1 MPGLTGSGE
10 QPPAHVIAAFGGRGP
25 AMALGGGQGRTFV
38 AGDVVLKPVGHVAEA
53 TWAAEVLGAV
63 VEDGFRVAR
72 PLSGAGGAWVVGG
85 WTAFERVA
93 GEHRTWGGP
102 WPDVIEACGRF
113 HAALA
118 SVTRPPWLDRRRD
131 HFAEADRIAWGE
143 RAADLPSPVAEAVAR
158 LRALTRPVD
167 APDQVVHG
175 DFAGNVLFADGL
187 APAVID
193 FSPYWRP
200 AGYPTAL
207 TVVDAVL
214 WYGEDVGLTVRAAS
228 VPELDQLLVRGL
240 LFRLVVDGLQMRDR
254 APGVR
259 WDDAQVEWDLDSA
272 EPLLRHLEQP
282 RGAATS

>member
-1 MPGLTGSGE
+1 VPGLPGSGD
-10 QPPAHVIAAFGGRGP
+10 QPSDDVIAAFGGRGP
-25 AMALGGGQGRTFV
+25 AAALGGGQGRTFV
-38 AGDVVLKPVGHVAEA
+38 AGDVVLKPVADVAEA
-53 TWAAEVLGAV
+53 TWAAEVLGSV
-63 VEDGFRVAR
+63 EEDGFRVAR
-72 PLSGAGGAWVVGG
+72 PLRGTGGAWVVGG
-85 WTAFERVA
+85 WTAFERVD

-102 WPDVIEACGRF
+102 WPDVVEACGRF

-118 SVTRPPWLDRRRD
+118 SVARPPWLDRRRH
-131 HFAEADRIAWGE
+131 HFAVADRMAWGE
-143 RAADLPSPVAEAVAR
+143 EAADLPSPVAEAVAR
-158 LRALTRPVD
+158 LRALLRPVT

-187 APAVID
+187 PPAVID

-214 WYGEDVGLTVRAAS
+214 WYGQDVSLTLRAAA

-240 LFRLVVDGLQMRDR
+240 LFRLAVDGLQVRDR
-254 APGVR
+254 APGLR

-272 EPLLRHLEQP
+272 EPLLRHLEQ
-282 RGAATS
+282 RRQAATS